1 MDEQKQEKQPIL
13 NLPPVKSGASAGSGE
28 SLKPLENKVSNE
40 INKAVKPESTA
51 SDDPSMLPQVQNAN
65 DPGSAQQDPR
75 SSDDST
81 NSTVTSAVD
90 PDGLPQI
97 ADDVDL
103 IEKEWVEK
111 AKDIIEKTKDDPKAQ
126 KDAITVVKNDYQKK
140 RFNRSALPGKGS

>member
-13 NLPPVKSGASAGSGE
+13 NLPPVQGGASTSSSE
-28 SLKPLENKVSNE
+28 TLKPLEKKVSNE
-40 INKAVKPESTA
+40 INKAVKPEAVTY
-51 SDDPSMLPQVQNAN
+51 DDPSMLPLVQNAS
-65 DPGSAQQDPR
+65 DSGLAQQDPI

-90 PDGLPQI
+90 PASLPQI